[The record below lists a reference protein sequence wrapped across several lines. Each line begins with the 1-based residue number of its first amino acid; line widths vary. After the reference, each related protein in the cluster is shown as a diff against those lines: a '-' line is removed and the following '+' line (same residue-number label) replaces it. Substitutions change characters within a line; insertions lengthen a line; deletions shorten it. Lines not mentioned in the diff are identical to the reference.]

1 MRLAL
6 TTDERAALEALA
18 RKERRVRAWRRYRA
32 VLVSAEDGPQTA
44 ARVVGC
50 ALSSVYLWVARWQQ
64 AGLSA
69 LVERP
74 HGGGRPERL
83 GGGGAA
89 LMSDL
94 LRQDPQ
100 ARGWHATGWTVALLR
115 TELER
120 AGYPAAERTIRRTL
134 HRLGWHWKRPKYVL
148 GRPDP
153 GYAEKKGRSWS
164 APRRS

>member
-1 MRLAL
+1 M
-6 TTDERAALEALA
+6 TE
-18 RKERRVRAWRRYRA
+18 
-32 VLVSAEDGPQTA
+32 
-44 ARVVGC
+44 
-50 ALSSVYLWVARWQQ
+50 
-64 AGLSA
+64 
-69 LVERP
+69 
-74 HGGGRPERL
+74 
-83 GGGGAA
+83 
-89 LMSDL
+89 L

-100 ARGWHATGWTVALLR
+100 ARGWHATGWTVPLVR